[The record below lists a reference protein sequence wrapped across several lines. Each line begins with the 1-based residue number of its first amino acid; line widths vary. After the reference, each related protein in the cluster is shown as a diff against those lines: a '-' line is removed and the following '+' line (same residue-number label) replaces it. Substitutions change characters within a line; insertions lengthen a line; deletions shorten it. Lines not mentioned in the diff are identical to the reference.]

1 MRKKVARLDELPEGA
16 TRQFSFERDGVRVDA
31 FVANYEGEIVAF
43 ENLCRHQPLS
53 LDYGDGQFFNGDGS
67 LFFCQTHGAMY
78 HPKTGLCVEG
88 PCAGASLHSLKIE
101 ILDGEIQLI
110 DF

>member
-1 MRKKVARLDELPEGA
+1 MLFVPAGLP
-16 TRQFSFERDGVRVDA
+16 RVS
-31 FVANYEGEIVAF
+31 YEQIA
-43 ENLCRHQPLS
+43 LR

-67 LFFCQTHGAMY
+67 LFVCQTHGAMY

-101 ILDGEIQLI
+101 TLDGEIQLI